1 MEYRWVRVC
10 TGTNNGP
17 VIAAALDSL
26 GISPKL
32 TTQRA
37 GTYDVWVREDHASEA
52 SKYLGKTPGAGWAQ
66 PDARVMGSLAA
77 MYGTATT
84 PDGNPL

>member
-1 MEYRWVRVC
+1 MDHQWVKVC
-10 TGTNNGP
+10 TASNGP

-32 TTQRA
+32 TTQRV
-37 GTYDVWVREDHASEA
+37 GIYDVWVREDYESEA
-52 SKYLGKTPGAGWAQ
+52 VKYLGKTPGAGWVL

-84 PDGNPL
+84 PDGTPL